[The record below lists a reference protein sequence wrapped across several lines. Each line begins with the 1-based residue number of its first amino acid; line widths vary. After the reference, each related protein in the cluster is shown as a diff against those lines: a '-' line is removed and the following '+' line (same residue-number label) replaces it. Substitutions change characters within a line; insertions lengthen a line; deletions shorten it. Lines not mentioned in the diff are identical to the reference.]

1 MQQLVWLTTTQSRW
15 LGHFFPQALFS
26 CVDRCPPEG
35 ILSLGTETGIPS
47 REGRARLLGRRGRRL
62 RPQFPKPGPPVA
74 LENLWEL
81 GGTRSGWGEV
91 SAGPAA
97 DAAGGDAGRREQ
109 VRDGRPAAGLG
120 GWQNSGPTW
129 AASPGGTGRARARC
143 RLSRSGRCQRSRYR
157 PTSRLTRR
165 ARDLGSLRPRP
176 GDPICGCYCPVLR
189 PARSRC
195 WGLGEARGLLP
206 PGLVG
211 TGPQRS
217 GPEHPLPRAGRRG
230 SASDP
235 CGPCLRPP
243 ERSQPV
249 GHAPGADAEHYPRV
263 GRGAPRPPGPRREG
277 PGALGRASVPTAC
290 GRAGFP
296 SLREAPRTRLSPYVS
311 GRVVGHQ
318 HSPTRPRAP
327 GSLGRPG
334 PGASGEWDVAVTR
347 LL

>member
-62 RPQFPKPGPPVA
+62 RPQFPKPGTPVA

-211 TGPQRS
+211 PGPSALDPSTPFPAQA
-217 GPEHPLPRAGRRG
+217 GGALPPIPADRA
-230 SASDP
+230 
-235 CGPCLRPP
+235 C
-243 ERSQPV
+243 
-249 GHAPGADAEHYPRV
+249 
-263 GRGAPRPPGPRREG
+263 GPRRGLSPSAMLREPTPSIIPAWVEG
-277 PGALGRASVPTAC
+277 PPGRRVHEGRGLGRW
-290 GRAGFP
+290 AGP
-296 SLREAPRTRLSPYVS
+296 LCPRVR
-311 GRVVGHQ
+311 
-318 HSPTRPRAP
+318 
-327 GSLGRPG
+327 
-334 PGASGEWDVAVTR
+334 
-347 LL
+347 